1 MPGGDARLTGA
12 GGPLFRLDA
21 QAAIVTGA
29 SEGLGRIMAGGLA
42 EAGCGL
48 VLTARTADRL
58 ADATRE
64 ITAAGGRA
72 IAVPGD
78 VTDPAHTDALAD
90 ACRETYG
97 RLDGL
102 VLNAGT
108 ATMSPAEAENMAEFT
123 RVMDVNL
130 TAVMRLA
137 AAGASAMIDAGTGGW
152 MITMSSILGRRAGTG
167 GGVAAYSASKAAV
180 EQLTRELARQWAPHG
195 IRVNCIAPG
204 FFPTAL
210 NAPMVASPER
220 LAAMLARAPMGRAGE
235 PADITGVAVFLASPA
250 SRFVTGHVMACD
262 GGMEVW

>member
-1 MPGGDARLTGA
+1 M
-12 GGPLFRLDA
+12 FRLDG

-29 SEGLGRIMAGGLA
+29 SEGLGRIIAGGLA
-42 EAGCGL
+42 EAGCRL
-48 VLTARTADRL
+48 VLASRTTGRL
-58 ADATRE
+58 ERAAQE
-64 ITAAGGRA
+64 ITAGGGTA
-72 IAVPGD
+72 IAHPCD
-78 VTDPAHTDALAD
+78 VADPAHADALVAT
-90 ACRETYG
+90 CRDQFG

-108 ATMSPAEAENMAEFT
+108 ATMSPAETEDMAGFA
-123 RVMDVNL
+123 RVMEVNL

-137 AAGASAMIDAGTGGW
+137 SAGAAAMIAAGHGGW
-152 MITMSSILGRRAGTG
+152 IITMSSILGRRAGTG

-180 EQLTRELARQWAPHG
+180 EQLTRELARQWAPRG

-220 LAAMLARAPMGRAGE
+220 LAAMMARTPMGRAGE
-235 PADITGVAVFLASPA
+235 PADLTGVAVFLACPA
-250 SRFVTGHVMACD
+250 SRFITGHVLACD

>member
-1 MPGGDARLTGA
+1 M
-12 GGPLFRLDA
+12 FRLDG

-29 SEGLGRIMAGGLA
+29 SEGLGRIIAGGLA
-42 EAGCGL
+42 EAGCDL
-48 VLTARTADRL
+48 VIAARTAERL
-58 ADATRE
+58 GEAARE
-64 ITAAGGRA
+64 ITGAGAGRA
-72 IAVPGD
+72 VAHPCDVADPGH
-78 VTDPAHTDALAD
+78 ADALVA
-90 ACRETYG
+90 ACREHFG
-97 RLDGL
+97 RVDGV

-108 ATMSPAEAENMAEFT
+108 ATLCPAETEDMAEFT

-137 AAGASAMIDAGTGGW
+137 AAGAAAMIDAGHGGW

-220 LAAMLARAPMGRAGE
+220 LAAMMARAPMGRAGE
-235 PADITGVAVFLASPA
+235 PADLTGVAVFLACPA
-250 SRFVTGHVMACD
+250 SRFVTGHVLACD

>member
-1 MPGGDARLTGA
+1 MPRGVGGLTGA
-12 GGPLFRLDA
+12 GGSLFRLDG

-42 EAGCGL
+42 EAGCSL
-48 VLTARTADRL
+48 VISARTEDRL
-58 ADATRE
+58 QDAADE
-64 ITAAGGRA
+64 ITAAGSRVVT
-72 IAVPGD
+72 IPGD
-78 VTDPAHTDALAD
+78 VADPAHADALIA
-90 ACRETYG
+90 ACRDAYG
-97 RLDGL
+97 RVDGL

-108 ATMSPAEAENMAEFT
+108 ATLCPAEDEDIAEFS

-137 AAGASAMIDAGTGGW
+137 AAGAAAMITAGSGGW

-180 EQLTRELARQWAPHG
+180 EQLTRELARQWAPHD

-220 LAAMLARAPMGRAGE
+220 LAAMVARAPMGRPGE
-235 PADITGVAVFLASPA
+235 PADITGVAVFLASAA
-250 SRFVTGHVMACD
+250 SRFVTGHVLACD

>member
-1 MPGGDARLTGA
+1 MPGLTGA
-12 GGPLFRLDA
+12 GGPLFRLDG

-29 SEGLGRIMAGGLA
+29 SRGLGLMMAGGLT
-42 EAGCGL
+42 EAGCA
-48 VLTARTADRL
+48 VLMTARGAAALGEAADTL
-58 ADATRE
+58 
-64 ITAAGGRA
+64 TAAGGRVA
-72 IAVPGD
+72 AVPCD
-78 VTDPAHTDALAD
+78 VTDPGSARMLVD
-90 ACRETYG
+90 ACLQRFG
-97 RLDGL
+97 RLDGV
-102 VLNAGT
+102 VLNAGA
-108 ATMSPAEAENMAEFT
+108 ATLGPAETEDMGEFT

-137 AAGASAMIDAGTGGW
+137 ADAAQHMIAAGTGGW
-152 MITMSSILGRRAGTG
+152 MLTMSSLVGRRAGTG

-210 NAPMVASPER
+210 NAPMVADPAR
-220 LAAMLARAPMGRAGE
+220 LAAMIARAPLGRHGV

-250 SRFVTGHVMACD
+250 AAYITGHVLACD

>member
-1 MPGGDARLTGA
+1 M
-12 GGPLFRLDA
+12 FRLDG

-29 SEGLGRIMAGGLA
+29 SEGLGRIIAGGLA

-48 VLTARTADRL
+48 VLAARTADRL
-58 ADATRE
+58 RDAARE
-64 ITAAGGRA
+64 ITAAGGS
-72 IAVPGD
+72 AVAHPCD
-78 VTDPAHTDALAD
+78 VADPAHADALVA
-90 ACRETYG
+90 ACRAHFG
-97 RLDGL
+97 RVDGL

-108 ATMSPAEAENMAEFT
+108 ATLCPAEDEDMAEFA

-130 TAVMRLA
+130 AAVMRLA
-137 AAGASAMIDAGTGGW
+137 SAGAAAMIDAGQAGW
-152 MITMSSILGRRAGTG
+152 IITMSSILGRRAGTG

-220 LAAMLARAPMGRAGE
+220 LAAMMARTPMGRAGE
-235 PADITGVAVFLASPA
+235 PADLTGVAVFLACPA
-250 SRFVTGHVMACD
+250 SRFVTGHVLACD

>member
-1 MPGGDARLTGA
+1 M
-12 GGPLFRLDA
+12 FRLDG

-29 SEGLGRIMAGGLA
+29 SEGLGRIIAGGLA

-48 VLTARTADRL
+48 VLASRTAERL
-58 ADATRE
+58 ERAAQE
-64 ITAAGGRA
+64 ITAGGGTA
-72 IAVPGD
+72 LAHPCD
-78 VTDPAHTDALAD
+78 VADPAHADALVA
-90 ACRETYG
+90 ACRDRFG
-97 RLDGL
+97 RVDGL

-108 ATMSPAEAENMAEFT
+108 ATMSPAETEDMAGFA
-123 RVMDVNL
+123 RVMEVNL

-137 AAGASAMIDAGTGGW
+137 SAGAAAMIAAGHGGW
-152 MITMSSILGRRAGTG
+152 IITMSSILGRRAGTG

-180 EQLTRELARQWAPHG
+180 EQLTRELARQWAPRG

-220 LAAMLARAPMGRAGE
+220 LAAMMARTPMGRAGE
-235 PADITGVAVFLASPA
+235 PADLTGVAVFLACPA
-250 SRFVTGHVMACD
+250 SRFITGHVLACD

>member
-1 MPGGDARLTGA
+1 M
-12 GGPLFRLDA
+12 FRLDG

-29 SEGLGRIMAGGLA
+29 SEGLGRIIAGGLA
-42 EAGCGL
+42 EAGCRL
-48 VLTARTADRL
+48 VLASRTTGRL
-58 ADATRE
+58 ERAAQE
-64 ITAAGGRA
+64 ITAEGGT
-72 IAVPGD
+72 AVAHPCD
-78 VTDPAHTDALAD
+78 VADPAHADALVA
-90 ACRETYG
+90 ACRDRFG

-108 ATMSPAEAENMAEFT
+108 ATMSPAEAEDMAEFT
-123 RVMDVNL
+123 RVMEVNL

-137 AAGASAMIDAGTGGW
+137 SAGAAAMIAAGHGGW
-152 MITMSSILGRRAGTG
+152 IITMSSILGRRAGTG

-180 EQLTRELARQWAPHG
+180 EQLTRELARQWAPRG

-220 LAAMLARAPMGRAGE
+220 LAAMMARTPMGRAGE
-235 PADITGVAVFLASPA
+235 PADLTGVAVFLACPA
-250 SRFVTGHVMACD
+250 SRFITGHVLACD

>member
-1 MPGGDARLTGA
+1 M
-12 GGPLFRLDA
+12 FRLDG

-29 SEGLGRIMAGGLA
+29 SEGLGRIIAGGLA

-48 VLTARTADRL
+48 VLASRTAERL
-58 ADATRE
+58 ERAAQE
-64 ITAAGGRA
+64 ITAGGGTA
-72 IAVPGD
+72 LAHPCD
-78 VTDPAHTDALAD
+78 VADPAHADALVA
-90 ACRETYG
+90 ACRDRFG
-97 RLDGL
+97 RVDGL

-108 ATMSPAEAENMAEFT
+108 ATMSPAETEDMAEFA
-123 RVMDVNL
+123 RVMEVNL

-137 AAGASAMIDAGTGGW
+137 SAGAAAMIAAGHGGW
-152 MITMSSILGRRAGTG
+152 IITMSSILGRRAGTG

-220 LAAMLARAPMGRAGE
+220 LAAMMARTPMGRAGE
-235 PADITGVAVFLASPA
+235 PADLTGVAVFLACPA
-250 SRFVTGHVMACD
+250 SRFVTGHVLACD

>member
-1 MPGGDARLTGA
+1 M
-12 GGPLFRLDA
+12 FRLDG

-29 SEGLGRIMAGGLA
+29 SEGLGRIIAGGLA

-48 VLTARTADRL
+48 VLASRTAERL
-58 ADATRE
+58 ERAAQE
-64 ITAAGGRA
+64 ITAGGGTA
-72 IAVPGD
+72 LAHPCD
-78 VTDPAHTDALAD
+78 VADPAHADALVA
-90 ACRETYG
+90 ACRDRFG
-97 RLDGL
+97 RVDGL

-108 ATMSPAEAENMAEFT
+108 ATMSPAETEDMAEFA
-123 RVMDVNL
+123 RVMEVNL

-137 AAGASAMIDAGTGGW
+137 SAGAAAMIAAGHGGW
-152 MITMSSILGRRAGTG
+152 IITMSSILGRRAGTG
-167 GGVAAYSASKAAV
+167 GGVVAYSASKAAV

-220 LAAMLARAPMGRAGE
+220 LAAMMARTPMGRAGE
-235 PADITGVAVFLASPA
+235 AADLTGVAVFLACPA
-250 SRFVTGHVMACD
+250 SRFVTGHVLACD

>member
-1 MPGGDARLTGA
+1 M
-12 GGPLFRLDA
+12 FRLDG

-29 SEGLGRIMAGGLA
+29 SEGLGRMIAGGLA

-58 ADATRE
+58 AEAARE
-64 ITAAGGRA
+64 VAASGGRA
-72 IAVPGD
+72 VAVPGD
-78 VTDPAHTDALAD
+78 VTDPAHAAALVD
-90 ACRETYG
+90 ACREAYG
-97 RLDGL
+97 RVDGL

-108 ATMSPAEAENMAEFT
+108 AAMSPAEAEDMAEFT

-137 AAGASAMIDAGTGGW
+137 SAGAAAMIDAGTGGW

-195 IRVNCIAPG
+195 VRVNCIAPG

-235 PADITGVAVFLASPA
+235 PADITGVAVFLASSA
-250 SRFVTGHVMACD
+250 SRFVTGHVLACD

>member
-1 MPGGDARLTGA
+1 M
-12 GGPLFRLDA
+12 FRLDG

-58 ADATRE
+58 QAAADA
-64 ITAAGGRA
+64 ITALGGRTA
-72 IAVPGD
+72 TVPGD
-78 VTDPAHTDALAD
+78 VADPAHAGTLVA
-90 ACRETYG
+90 ACLDTYG
-97 RLDGL
+97 RIDGL

-108 ATMSPAEAENMAEFT
+108 AAMCPAEDEDMAEFS

-137 AAGASAMIDAGTGGW
+137 AAGAAAMIEAGTGGW

-235 PADITGVAVFLASPA
+235 PADITGVAVFLASSA
-250 SRFVTGHVMACD
+250 SRFVTGHVLACD

>member
-1 MPGGDARLTGA
+1 M
-12 GGPLFRLDA
+12 FRLDG

-29 SEGLGRIMAGGLA
+29 SEGLGRIIAGGLA

-48 VLTARTADRL
+48 VLAARTEERL
-58 ADATRE
+58 RE
-64 ITAAGGRA
+64 AAGAITAAGGS
-72 IAVPGD
+72 AVAHPCDVAAPGH
-78 VTDPAHTDALAD
+78 ADALVA
-90 ACRETYG
+90 ACRERYG
-97 RLDGL
+97 RVDGL

-108 ATMSPAEAENMAEFT
+108 ATLCPAETEDMAEFT

-137 AAGASAMIDAGTGGW
+137 SAGAAAMIDAGTGGW
-152 MITMSSILGRRAGTG
+152 IITMSSILGRRAGTG

-220 LAAMLARAPMGRAGE
+220 LAAMLARTPMSRAGE
-235 PADITGVAVFLASPA
+235 PADLTGVAVFLACPA
-250 SRFVTGHVMACD
+250 SRFVTGHVLACD